1 MSRWSGRSAAAV
13 AEHASIHSRTGYAI
27 TASIREPF
35 PVDTNK
41 TAQLPTPEGF
51 RTALTTTTVT
61 LLPLVDD
68 HKKEWRDGWCT
79 YSDHFEKNPDIE
91 FISGGAND
99 KAITAAAIW
108 RQGNLLHFGFEQS
121 PAELN
126 ETGRRLLLNSI
137 AYISRFTEDRPI
149 AVTPSVFSGPA
160 GLPRSYLDR
169 RVNGTNDIQ
178 QIDWMVSPDL
188 ARKIV
193 GLPADER
200 RKWYESHRSFLHPGK
215 TPEKRLEIDED
226 ALALNAPLDKSDFFT
241 RCIAALDT
249 DKSAAALK
257 LLQAYA
263 PLNAGELSTSAEWE
277 KWFAENKKY
286 LFFSDQADYRWYI
299 DPLAKKRGVPS
310 ADLRGEARA
319 SRP

>member
-1 MSRWSGRSAAAV
+1 M
-13 AEHASIHSRTGYAI
+13 
-27 TASIREPF
+27 P
-35 PVDTNK
+35 
-41 TAQLPTPEGF
+41 LPTPEGF
-51 RTALTTTTVT
+51 RSAINVATVP

-91 FISGGAND
+91 LIAGGAND

-160 GLPRSYLDR
+160 ALPRSYLDR
-169 RVNGTNDIQ
+169 RVSGTNAISE
-178 QIDWMVSPDL
+178 IEWMVSPKL
-188 ARKIV
+188 NRKLI
-193 GLPADER
+193 PMATEER
-200 RKWYESHRSFLHPGK
+200 RRWFESHRSFLHPSD
-215 TPEKRLEIDED
+215 TPEKRLEIDEA
-226 ALALNAPLDKSDFFT
+226 ALSLNAPLDKPDFFT
-241 RCIAALDT
+241 KCIAALDG
-249 DKSAAALK
+249 DKNAVALR
-257 LLQAYA
+257 LLRAYA
-263 PLNAGELSTSAEWE
+263 PRETEKITNGSAWR
-277 KWFAENKKY
+277 KWLTENENY

-299 DPLAKKRGVPS
+299 DPLAKKRGIPS
-310 ADLRGEARA
+310 TDLRGAARA
-319 SRP
+319 SKP